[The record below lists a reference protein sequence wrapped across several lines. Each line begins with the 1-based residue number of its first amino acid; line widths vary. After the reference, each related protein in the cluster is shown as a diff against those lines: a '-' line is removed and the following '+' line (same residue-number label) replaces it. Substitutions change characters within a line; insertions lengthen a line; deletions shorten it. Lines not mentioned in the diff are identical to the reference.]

1 MQRAAVIGESG
12 ACRRALRAL
21 LGRGIEAVA
30 LPPDADAL
38 VVLDAIR
45 AARADAVWL
54 AAVPLPLCKELSA
67 RCAGL
72 GIAVVGP
79 SAQAIE
85 GAGDAEYISR
95 ILGTPSRQPARDARL
110 VEALVAADAA
120 GAVCALALS
129 QRLGDG
135 LDEAPAALPLADATA
150 ARSAAESLCRALGW
164 TGVGVVEMAF
174 DEQGMA
180 VRGVA
185 TASSAEAAVEEAT
198 GLDLVELRLSLHLG
212 EPVPALP
219 SLSRAAFSACVRVP
233 AAAAASEV
241 LLLRLPGGPGV
252 RAESRL
258 AEGES
263 VPAGA
268 EAHVATVS
276 ASGADRAEALRRL
289 EGALEDCAIA
299 VRGRATNRAAILAAL
314 GARPRPSDP
323 GLARTVAAIL
333 EYQAAEKLE
342 LERFLAQARRGRPRT
357 DDATGRAFDLCD
369 SSGRHRTRV
378 ARIGPGEFRV
388 DGRIATVELCGRHQ
402 FRVSASG
409 KTSGVLHSCGREP
422 FLEIDGVGHVVERDR
437 SGVVVAPMPA
447 VVQRILVQ
455 AGDLVAAGQPL
466 LVLEAMKLEASVAA
480 QHSGRVHQ
488 IMVSAN
494 QQVARD
500 APLLSIVPDGEAA
513 SEVVREQPLPAG
525 DRDPAAEL
533 RRLLL
538 GYDDDGWD
546 AASLSE
552 ALRSGAEEA
561 EDARAEDAELKAL
574 STFAA
579 LAAVFRREH
588 DGDARPPFEHLLR
601 YLRTPEARGEG
612 LPATFLELLDAA
624 LAEQGASRSRPS

>member
-12 ACRRALRAL
+12 TCRRALRAL
-21 LGRGIEAVA
+21 RGRGIEAVA
-30 LPPDADAL
+30 LQPDADAL

-54 AAVPLPLCKELSA
+54 AGPPAPLWKELSA

-72 GIAVVGP
+72 GIAIVGP
-79 SAQAIE
+79 GAQAIE
-85 GAGDAEYISR
+85 GAADADNISR
-95 ILGTPSRQPARDARL
+95 ILGTASRQPAGNARQ
-110 VEALVAADAA
+110 VEAFVAADAA
-120 GAVCALALS
+120 GAVRTLALS
-129 QRLGDG
+129 QRLAEG
-135 LDEAPAALPLADATA
+135 LAETPAALPSDDADA

-174 DEQGMA
+174 DDQGMA
-180 VRGVA
+180 IRTVA

-198 GLDLVELRLSLHLG
+198 GLDLVELRLGLHLG
-212 EPVPALP
+212 EPLPAVP
-219 SLSRAAFSACVRVP
+219 SLSRTAFTACVRVP
-233 AAAAASEV
+233 AAAAASDV

-252 RAESRL
+252 RAESVL
-258 AEGES
+258 AEGELIA
-263 VPAGA
+263 AGA
-268 EAHVATVS
+268 GAHVATVC

-289 EGALEDCAIA
+289 GGALDECAVA
-299 VRGRATNRAAILAAL
+299 VRGRATNRATIQAAL
-314 GARPRPSDP
+314 GAQPRPSDP

-369 SSGRHRTRV
+369 ATGRHRTRV

-388 DGRIATVELCGRHQ
+388 EGRIASLELCGPHQ
-402 FRVSASG
+402 ARVSVGG
-409 KTSGVLHSCGREP
+409 KTRSVLHSCGREH

-437 SGVVVAPMPA
+437 SGVVLAPMPA

-455 AGDLVAAGQPL
+455 QGELVAAGQQL
-466 LVLEAMKLEASVAA
+466 LVLEAMKLEAPVVA

-494 QQVARD
+494 QQISREA
-500 APLLSIVPDGEAA
+500 ALLTIVPDGEAA
-513 SEVVREQPLPAG
+513 AEVVREQPVPAG
-525 DRDPAAEL
+525 DRDPATEL

-552 ALRSGAEEA
+552 AIRGGAEEA
-561 EDARAEDAELKAL
+561 EDAQAEDAELKAL
-574 STFAA
+574 ATFAA
-579 LAAVFRREH
+579 LGSVFRREH

-601 YLRTPEARGEG
+601 YLRTPEA
-612 LPATFLELLDAA
+612 
-624 LAEQGASRSRPS
+624 